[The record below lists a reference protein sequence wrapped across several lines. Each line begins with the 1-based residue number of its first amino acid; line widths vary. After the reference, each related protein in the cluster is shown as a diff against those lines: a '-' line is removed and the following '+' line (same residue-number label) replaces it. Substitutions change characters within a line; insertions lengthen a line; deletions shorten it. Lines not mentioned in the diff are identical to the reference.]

1 MVNKFRVLPE
11 LLKKNN
17 IKRKDRSIDSKITPK
32 RLNKQQL
39 LELQT
44 IKREKQ
50 QFLKEIG
57 LIGKTKDNYLDL
69 N

>member
-11 LLKKNN
+11 LLKKRN